1 MAVEVLQPPV
11 EPADADI
18 DYWRRALQSLP
29 EPPQLPGPAA
39 LHPSRQARRRTHP
52 VPAEL
57 LGRVEEFARQRS
69 ATPFMVLLAAFGTLM
84 RRYSDVSDLL
94 VSVPVTNRKPAAE
107 NALGYFG
114 NTLLLRLTPT
124 GHRTFT
130 SLVDDVRETCLDGF
144 ARQSVGIDRV
154 IREANPSRSSG
165 RDGSDHVRLGFS
177 MRKDA
182 SGLTLND
189 IAATQLEL
197 GADSAQVPLAL
208 AVVPDAGL
216 IEFEYHTDVL
226 STALVDQMLA
236 HYLRL
241 LESALSEPGHLL
253 ADLDLFGAEA
263 DRAAGAITGRAC
275 LHRPDHGGCA
285 ARCGR
290 HHTRG
295 DRGGLR

>member
-1 MAVEVLQPPV
+1 
-11 EPADADI
+11 
-18 DYWRRALQSLP
+18 
-29 EPPQLPGPAA
+29 
-39 LHPSRQARRRTHP
+39 
-52 VPAEL
+52 
-57 LGRVEEFARQRS
+57 
-69 ATPFMVLLAAFGTLM
+69 MVLLAAFGTLM

-182 SGLTLND
+182 SGLTLTTSRQPNWSWVP
-189 IAATQLEL
+189 TVRRFRWLWQWYLTL
-197 GADSAQVPLAL
+197 GSSNSNTTPTFSVPRS
-208 AVVPDAGL
+208 
-216 IEFEYHTDVL
+216 
-226 STALVDQMLA
+226 ST
-236 HYLRL
+236 RC
-241 LESALSEPGHLL
+241 SPTT
-253 ADLDLFGAEA
+253 FGCW
-263 DRAAGAITGRAC
+263 RAR
-275 LHRPDHGGCA
+275 
-285 ARCGR
+285 
-290 HHTRG
+290 
-295 DRGGLR
+295 